1 MKLSEYN
8 IEAKWNSETR
18 LYEGGILPF
27 DYIDE
32 IVYKGIEDK
41 GISCESALVFGNSR
55 KIEMKA
61 RVEKAVE
68 LYKMGRIK
76 KMLFTGGKKGI
87 SSKGMN
93 QTPKY
98 INEQCTD
105 ISEIFDDDFSE
116 AERMK
121 SYAIELGVKEDD
133 IFIETK
139 SNNSLETFS
148 NAKNILNLQDGDSL
162 ILVTS
167 GYHMKRC
174 YAGALK
180 YLSLAINYGFA
191 VADTGHFEKENYQN
205 SALGIQLA
213 NFDANHIVR
222 QAREGLIYDIDN
234 SDLIQNIKR

>member
-8 IEAKWNSETR
+8 IEAKWNSEIK
-18 LYEGGILPF
+18 LYEGSNLPF
-27 DYIDE
+27 DLIDE
-32 IVYKGIEDK
+32 IVYAGIEDK
-41 GISCESALVFGNSR
+41 GISCKNALVFGSSR

-61 RVEKAVE
+61 RVEKAAE
-68 LYKMGRIK
+68 LYKTGRIE

-105 ISEIFDDDFSE
+105 ISELFDDDFSE

-121 SYAIELGVKEDD
+121 SYAMELGVKEED
-133 IFIETK
+133 IFIESK
-139 SNNSLETFS
+139 SNNSIETFA
-148 NAKNILNLQDGDSL
+148 NAKNVLNLQDGDSL

-180 YLSLAINYGFA
+180 YLSPAINYDFA
-191 VADTGHFEKENYQN
+191 IADTGFFEKENYQN
-205 SALGIQLA
+205 TALGIQLA

-222 QAREGLIYDIDN
+222 QAREDLIYDLDN
-234 SDLIQNIKR
+234 NDLIQDIKR